1 MKVSKLTPNFS
12 VSDIKQT
19 VQFYQN
25 ILGFKL
31 VMAVPE
37 TQDRIEQ
44 QLSEQQEYVYA
55 LVIKDNVE
63 LMFQRADSFKND
75 IALARYHETSGA
87 SVSFYME
94 VEGIEHFYNEIQKK
108 NIEITEIKTAWYGMR
123 EFYLKDNNGYILG
136 FAEKTVGK

>member
-19 VQFYQN
+19 IQFYQD

-31 VMAVPE
+31 IMAVPE
-37 TQDRIEQ
+37 TQDRIEE
-44 QLSEQQEYVYA
+44 QLSEQNTYVYA
-55 LVIKDNVE
+55 LVVKDNVE
-63 LMFQRADSFKND
+63 LMFQRTDTFKND
-75 IALARYHETSGA
+75 IALANDHKTLGA

-94 VEGIEHFYNEIQKK
+94 VEGIEKFYNEIQKQ
-108 NIEITEIKTAWYGMR
+108 NIKTTELKTAWYGMR

-136 FAEKTVGK
+136 FAEKAAAK